1 MLKESASY
9 SDGYGCDSPLA
20 LPRPN
25 PIWDNSPLQR
35 TATTMQHTLFG
46 KHATFA
52 T

>member
-1 MLKESASY
+1 MLMESASY
-9 SDGYGCDSPLA
+9 SGGYGCDSPLA

-25 PIWDNSPLQR
+25 PIWDNQR
-35 TATTMQHTLFG
+35 SNERPTTMQRTLFG